1 VTTKPG
7 ISGRGAVDTI
17 PSSQSASRGDHHHPP
32 GDHAPGSV
40 IGVTQAPRGATDT
53 DVAVLGAGLAGL
65 ACARRL
71 VESGL
76 TVTVLE
82 AADAV
87 GGRVRTDVVD
97 GFRLDRG
104 FQVLNPSYPALRQT
118 VDLDR
123 LDLHSFLPG
132 AVVAIGSSH
141 HLLADPRRY
150 PKAVL
155 STLRAPIGSPAG
167 KVRLA
172 SMALQVA
179 LRDPQADLSLEETTT
194 AEALQRRGIEQATID
209 RLLRPFLAGV
219 FLEDGLATSSR
230 FFDLVLRSFV
240 RGSPGLPATG
250 MQALAEEVARPL
262 PSGTVRL
269 DTPARR
275 VSPGRVDTDDGPV
288 HARAVVVAVD
298 PRHVSGLLPGFG
310 APRMRSV
317 TTWYHTTPSTPGSS
331 LAGGKPVLVV
341 DGQARGPVVNTSVLS
356 TVAPAY
362 APPGST
368 LVSSSVLGT
377 TGPAADEGAVRA
389 HLALLYG
396 RPTTDWQLVRR
407 VEVPAALPAMPPPL
421 DLRKPVRYVDGVYV
435 CGDHRD
441 TGSIQGALASGRRAA
456 AAVQVDLETS

>member
-1 VTTKPG
+1 MCARSPSLSSGSASSSTRCRVPSSTALISSRPRSSNRPGARRAVTTNPG

-194 AEALQRRGIEQATID
+194 AEALQRRGI
-209 RLLRPFLAGV
+209 
-219 FLEDGLATSSR
+219 
-230 FFDLVLRSFV
+230 
-240 RGSPGLPATG
+240 
-250 MQALAEEVARPL
+250 
-262 PSGTVRL
+262 
-269 DTPARR
+269 
-275 VSPGRVDTDDGPV
+275 
-288 HARAVVVAVD
+288 
-298 PRHVSGLLPGFG
+298 
-310 APRMRSV
+310 
-317 TTWYHTTPSTPGSS
+317 
-331 LAGGKPVLVV
+331 
-341 DGQARGPVVNTSVLS
+341 
-356 TVAPAY
+356 
-362 APPGST
+362 
-368 LVSSSVLGT
+368 
-377 TGPAADEGAVRA
+377 
-389 HLALLYG
+389 
-396 RPTTDWQLVRR
+396 
-407 VEVPAALPAMPPPL
+407 
-421 DLRKPVRYVDGVYV
+421 
-435 CGDHRD
+435 
-441 TGSIQGALASGRRAA
+441 
-456 AAVQVDLETS
+456 